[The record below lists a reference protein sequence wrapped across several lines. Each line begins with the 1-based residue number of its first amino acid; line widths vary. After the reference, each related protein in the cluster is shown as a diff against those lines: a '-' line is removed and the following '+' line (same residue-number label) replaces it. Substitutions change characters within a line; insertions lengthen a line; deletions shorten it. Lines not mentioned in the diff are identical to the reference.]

1 MYPLLRKVDRET
13 DIISQFIHD
22 PLINWRLGTRESP
35 DRPSFPVDRRQSVI
49 EDMNLGQGVQP
60 GNFSRP
66 RRPSI
71 LEGGIL
77 DAQQGVPNEGREAQ
91 NARALQVLARVKEK
105 LTGRDFKPHEEL
117 NVSDQ
122 VDKLLAQAT
131 SVENICQ
138 HWIGWCSF
146 W

>member
-1 MYPLLRKVDRET
+1 MDDVNLEHGIQP
-13 DIISQFIHD
+13 SNF
-22 PLINWRLGTRESP
+22 TRH
-35 DRPSFPVDRRQSVI
+35 RRA
-49 EDMNLGQGVQP
+49 
-60 GNFSRP
+60 
-66 RRPSI
+66 SI
-71 LEGGIL
+71 LEGGGIL
-77 DAQQGVPNEGREAQ
+77 DAPQGVANEAREAQ

-105 LTGRDFKPHEEL
+105 LTGRDFKPNEEL

>member
-1 MYPLLRKVDRET
+1 MTE
-13 DIISQFIHD
+13 DINLEQGIQ
-22 PLINWRLGTRESP
+22 
-35 DRPSFPVDRRQSVI
+35 PS
-49 EDMNLGQGVQP
+49 
-60 GNFSRP
+60 NFSRR

-77 DAQQGVPNEGREAQ
+77 DAQRGVPNEAREAQ
-91 NARALQVLARVKEK
+91 NARAVQVLARVKEK
-105 LTGRDFKPHEEL
+105 LTGRDFKQYEEL

-122 VDKLLAQAT
+122 VDKLLVQAT

-138 HWIGWCSF
+138 HWIGWCGF

>member
-1 MYPLLRKVDRET
+1 MV
-13 DIISQFIHD
+13 
-22 PLINWRLGTRESP
+22 G
-35 DRPSFPVDRRQSVI
+35 
-49 EDMNLGQGVQP
+49 NLNTEHGVQP
-60 GNFSRP
+60 SNYSRH

-77 DAQQGVPNEGREAQ
+77 DAQEGIPNEARELQ

-105 LTGRDFKPHEEL
+105 LTGRDFRLYEEL
-117 NVSDQ
+117 NVSNQ
-122 VDKLLAQAT
+122 VDKLLAQST
-131 SVENICQ
+131 NVENICQ

>member
-1 MYPLLRKVDRET
+1 M
-13 DIISQFIHD
+13 
-22 PLINWRLGTRESP
+22 INWRLGVRESP
-35 DRPSFPVDRRQSVI
+35 DRVSFGTERRQSSQASV
-49 EDMNLGQGVQP
+49 NLEHGVQP
-60 GNFSRP
+60 SNYTRH

-77 DAQQGVPNEGREAQ
+77 DAQDIPHEAREAQ

-105 LTGRDFKPHEEL
+105 LTGRDFKAYEEL

-131 SVENICQ
+131 NVENICQ

>member
-1 MYPLLRKVDRET
+1 M
-13 DIISQFIHD
+13 Q
-22 PLINWRLGTRESP
+22 
-35 DRPSFPVDRRQSVI
+35 PS
-49 EDMNLGQGVQP
+49 
-60 GNFSRP
+60 NFSRQ

-77 DAQQGVPNEGREAQ
+77 DAQQGVPNEAREVQ

-105 LTGRDFKPHEEL
+105 LTGRDFSSDDEL
-117 NVSDQ
+117 NVGDQ

-131 SVENICQ
+131 SVENLCQ
-138 HWIGWCSF
+138 HYIGWCSF

>member
-1 MYPLLRKVDRET
+1 M
-13 DIISQFIHD
+13 
-22 PLINWRLGTRESP
+22 INWRLGAQESP
-35 DRPSFPVDRRQSVI
+35 DKVSLTAERRQSII
-49 EDMNLGQGVQP
+49 EGVNMEHGAQP
-60 GNFSRP
+60 NDFARR

-77 DAQQGVPNEGREAQ
+77 DAPEGVPQEAREAQ

-105 LTGRDFKPHEEL
+105 LTGRDFRHNDEL
-117 NVSDQ
+117 SVSDQ

-131 SVENICQ
+131 NVENICQ

>member
-1 MYPLLRKVDRET
+1 M
-13 DIISQFIHD
+13 
-22 PLINWRLGTRESP
+22 INWRLGAQESP
-35 DRPSFPVDRRQSVI
+35 DRSTLTAERRQSLI
-49 EDMNLGQGVQP
+49 EGL
-60 GNFSRP
+60 NFEHGMQQNSVSRP

-71 LEGGIL
+71 MDGGIL
-77 DAQQGVPNEGREAQ
+77 DIQDGGTEAREAQ

-105 LTGRDFKPHEEL
+105 LTGADFRQKDEL
-117 NVSDQ
+117 NISDQ

>member
-1 MYPLLRKVDRET
+1 MSLTAE
-13 DIISQFIHD
+13 
-22 PLINWRLGTRESP
+22 
-35 DRPSFPVDRRQSVI
+35 RRQSII
-49 EDMNLGQGVQP
+49 EGINLEHGVQS
-60 GNFSRP
+60 NTYTRH

-77 DAQQGVPNEGREAQ
+77 DTQEGVPAEAREAQ

-105 LTGRDFKPHEEL
+105 LTGRDFKHYEEL